1 MSRLLDVLDRAPDH
15 EDEAWE
21 AEVLDAVRELTALDP
36 AARAEVHAAMTK
48 HRTWALVGW
57 ARDAAAVAVRRRD
70 REWVVL
76 GLVGLSLF
84 GRDFDPRDALLIYPL
99 LGRAAEKLGEDR
111 PAVFEEAAAL
121 SDPWGERWLA
131 GLSTSSASPETMGF
145 EEDNSDGRFRFR
157 STREENFSEADLAD
171 LLNS

>member
-1 MSRLLDVLDRAPDH
+1 MSRLLEALDRAPDH
-15 EDEAWE
+15 SDKAWQ

-48 HRTWALVGW
+48 RRTWALVGW
-57 ARDAAAVAVRRRD
+57 ARNAAAVAVRRRD

-84 GRDFDPRDALLIYPL
+84 GRDFDPRDALVIYPL

-111 PAVFEEAAAL
+111 PAVFMEASAL
-121 SDPWGERWLA
+121 SDPFGQRWLA
-131 GLSTSSASPETMGF
+131 GLSDSAASPETMGF
-145 EEDNSDGRFRFR
+145 EEDHSDGRFSFR
-157 STREENFSEADLAD
+157 STREEGFSEADLAD
-171 LLNS
+171 MENS